1 MEIKVVV
8 KNIVDGFFKFYLI
21 VLLVNVYYIGVVGLR
36 VKMQMFE
43 EFINMKDGIKMIY
56 FYIL

>member
-43 EFINMKDGIKMIY
+43 EIIKVKDGIKIIY
-56 FYIL
+56 LDIL

>member
-43 EFINMKDGIKMIY
+43 EIINMKDGIKMIY
-56 FYIL
+56 LYIL

>member
-43 EFINMKDGIKMIY
+43 EIIKVKEGIKMIY
-56 FYIL
+56 LYIL

>member
-8 KNIVDGFFKFYLI
+8 KNIVDGFCKFYLI

-43 EFINMKDGIKMIY
+43 EIIKVKDGIKIIY
-56 FYIL
+56 LDIL

>member
-36 VKMQMFE
+36 VKMQIFE
-43 EFINMKDGIKMIY
+43 EIIKVKDGIKMIY
-56 FYIL
+56 LYIL

>member
-43 EFINMKDGIKMIY
+43 EIIKVKDGIKMIY
-56 FYIL
+56 LYIL

>member
-8 KNIVDGFFKFYLI
+8 KNIDDGFFKFYLI

-43 EFINMKDGIKMIY
+43 EIIKVKDGIKIIY
-56 FYIL
+56 LDIL

>member
-8 KNIVDGFFKFYLI
+8 KNIDDGFFKFYLI

-43 EFINMKDGIKMIY
+43 EIIKVKDGIKMIY
-56 FYIL
+56 LYIL

>member
-21 VLLVNVYYIGVVGLR
+21 VLLVNVYYIGVLGLR

-43 EFINMKDGIKMIY
+43 EIIKVKDGIKIIY
-56 FYIL
+56 LYIL

>member
-43 EFINMKDGIKMIY
+43 EIINMKDGIKLIY
-56 FYIL
+56 LYIL

>member
-43 EFINMKDGIKMIY
+43 EIIKVKDGIKIIY
-56 FYIL
+56 LYIL